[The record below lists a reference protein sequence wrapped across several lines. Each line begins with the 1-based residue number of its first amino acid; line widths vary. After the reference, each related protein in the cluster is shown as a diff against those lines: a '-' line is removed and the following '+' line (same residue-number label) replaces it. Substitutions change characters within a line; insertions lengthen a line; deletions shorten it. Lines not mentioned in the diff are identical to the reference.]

1 MRSSS
6 QAEGNSVPRKEE
18 RLVYKFEELSP
29 EAKERAMEEY
39 RNKGWDWDEHDTQ
52 MLTEYFEEQLEELGL
67 PSGDVRWS
75 LSYSQGDGVAF
86 YGKVDIRD
94 YVLKNNLATPLGFL
108 SLIDALS
115 NDEAEIV
122 IEIEKSKTFH
132 HYDHW
137 NTMVVTSYVNTYGD
151 PGIPG
156 SKRWPRRVGRPVI
169 ERKTRELTEVIR
181 KHVREISK
189 KLEESGYREIE
200 YKSSDE
206 VISENI
212 IANDYEFDEDGNFE

>member
-1 MRSSS
+1 
-6 QAEGNSVPRKEE
+6 
-18 RLVYKFEELSP
+18 
-29 EAKERAMEEY
+29 MEEY
-39 RNKGWDWDEHDTQ
+39 RNKGWDWDESDTQ

-67 PSGDVRWS
+67 PIGDVRWS
-75 LSYSQGDGVAF
+75 LSYSAGDGVAF
-86 YGKVDIRD
+86 YGKVDIKD
-94 YVLKNNLATPLGFL
+94 YVLKNNLATTPLGFL

-122 IEIEKSKTFH
+122 IEIEKSKTYH
-132 HYDHW
+132 HYDHL
-137 NTMVVTSYVNTYGD
+137 NTMVVSSYVNTYGD

-169 ERKTRELTEVIR
+169 ERKTRELAGIIQ

-206 VISENI
+206 VIRENI
-212 IANDYEFDEDGNFE
+212 IANEYEFEEDGTFVG